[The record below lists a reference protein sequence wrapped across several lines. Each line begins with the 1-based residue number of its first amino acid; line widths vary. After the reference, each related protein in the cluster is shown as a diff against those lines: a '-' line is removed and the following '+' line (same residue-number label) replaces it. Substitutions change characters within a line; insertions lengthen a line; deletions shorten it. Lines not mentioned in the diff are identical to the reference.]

1 MRPVS
6 KKKETP
12 TFEQAMAR
20 LDEIVAALDG
30 GTLSLDDS
38 LALFSE
44 GAQLI
49 AFCNGSLEEAK
60 LTLEQIFPV
69 DGAPGA
75 SPEQK
80 GDK

>member
-1 MRPVS
+1 VS
-6 KKKETP
+6 KKKQPP

-20 LDEIVAALDG
+20 LDEIAAALDT
-30 GTLSLDDS
+30 GTLCLDDS

-60 LTLEQIFPV
+60 LTLEQLFPADV
-69 DGAPGA
+69 ATDNNIK
-75 SPEQK
+75 QK